1 MQLFHVF
8 NVFTIQKKLLCANFL
23 YRRMTLKR
31 REMKIRGNCFI
42 KIFCLISAFAA
53 WFPGNTAIG
62 QHSQAVD
69 TFIIEGNRKAVHYQG
84 DRLVFYDGIDNN
96 AKPIADVNCFEQS
109 IISSK
114 QGKYFATC
122 SQFINRTGPAC
133 IYNNKGEKI
142 GEFNLERPWK
152 VWDISDNGEL
162 VSLHIEPDGPDLYIN
177 RLSDKTGNIL
187 ADYSDIFGTHISF
200 TLDGMPVVWGAKSTS
215 LFFISIFDNKGKIID
230 EYNSLDYIRETHSSK
245 QAEIILILHQVKDN
259 RITIWN
265 RLNDSAKTIEI
276 LNGSDNIHGPAI
288 SRNGKYA
295 VLQVFREE
303 ISLID
308 AINCSEIL
316 YKTVDESF
324 AGSFKHILDIAVSD
338 EGNILVMGH
347 SEGVVGYC
355 VMDKTGKLI
364 KSKVLDD
371 FEHDG
376 YIYRNFRIQEL
387 TQDKFAIVHKTNKIE
402 IIDLK

>member
-1 MQLFHVF
+1 MCADF
-8 NVFTIQKKLLCANFL
+8 LLKSRAL
-23 YRRMTLKR
+23 RRL
-31 REMKIRGNCFI
+31 EMKKENCFI
-42 KIFCLISAFAA
+42 EICFLIAAFVT
-53 WFPGNTAIG
+53 WFPGNSAIG
-62 QHSQAVD
+62 QQSQAID

-84 DRLVFYDGIDNN
+84 GRLVFYDGIDNN
-96 AKPIADVNCFEQS
+96 AKPIADVNCFEQRV
-109 IISSK
+109 ISSK

-122 SQFINRTGPAC
+122 LTFINRTGPAR

-142 GEFNLERPWK
+142 GEFDLKHYWK

-162 VSLHIEPDGPDLYIN
+162 VSLHIEPFGPDLHTN
-177 RLSDKTGNIL
+177 RLSDKTGNII
-187 ADYSDIFGTHISF
+187 ADYNDMRFGTHISF
-200 TLDGMPVVWGAKSTS
+200 TLDGMPVVWGAKFTS
-215 LFFISIFDNKGKIID
+215 LSFISIYDNKGNIID
-230 EYNSLDYIRETHSSK
+230 EYQSLDYIRETHSSK
-245 QAEIILILHQVKDN
+245 QAEIILIIHQVKDN

-265 RLNDSAKTIEI
+265 RLDDSVKTIEI

-308 AINCSEIL
+308 TINCSEIL

-324 AGSFKHILDIAVSD
+324 AGSFKHILDAAVSD

-355 VMDKTGKLI
+355 IMDKTGKLI

-376 YIYRNFRIQEL
+376 TTYRRFRIQEL
-387 TQDKFAIVHKTNKIE
+387 TQDKFAIVHQTNKIE